1 MSHFILTNQRGGR
14 DSMEERES
22 QGIEVIF
29 ERENVGGNEE
39 TGNPFTQILIQTEFK
54 TAIMKL
60 PMCI

>member
-1 MSHFILTNQRGGR
+1 MSHFTFWPIKEE
-14 DSMEERES
+14 MEESES

-29 ERENVGGNEE
+29 GRENVGGDEE
-39 TGNPFTQILIQTEFK
+39 TGTPFTQTLTQTEFI

>member
-1 MSHFILTNQRGGR
+1 
-14 DSMEERES
+14 MEERES

-60 PMCI
+60 PMCMFHSSDFENRKRTL